1 MKIKNLVVVWTS
13 WNNNNN
19 KITLPR
25 SIFWYDIK
33 QQQNV
38 LAQLRMLWKCKKE
51 ISITFLQL
59 FRI

>member
-1 MKIKNLVVVWTS
+1 MVWTS
-13 WNNNNN
+13 WNNNNI

-33 QQQNV
+33 QQKM